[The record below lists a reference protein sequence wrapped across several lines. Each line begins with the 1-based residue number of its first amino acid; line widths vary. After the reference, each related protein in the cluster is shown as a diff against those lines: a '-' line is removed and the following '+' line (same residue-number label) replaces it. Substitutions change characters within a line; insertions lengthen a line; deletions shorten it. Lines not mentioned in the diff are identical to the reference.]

1 MRNLTALL
9 LGCLLLTACAA
20 SSEHE
25 LRYKISG
32 IDNSSPT
39 EYLKLDLV
47 DGAPKNALDP
57 KALEHQLAY
66 EREISGGA
74 VVGDEVICTI
84 TQNKGS
90 AFENSNVKTRL
101 TGCKK
106 A

>member
-1 MRNLTALL
+1 MRKLTAVL
-9 LGCLLLTACAA
+9 LGCLLLTGCAA

-47 DGAPKNALDP
+47 DDAPKGALDP
-57 KALEHQLAY
+57 KALAHQLAY

-74 VVGDEVICTI
+74 VVGDEVVCTV
-84 TQNKGS
+84 S
-90 AFENSNVKTRL
+90 RPV
-101 TGCKK
+101 
-106 A
+106 